1 MVFKISYIKP
11 KDFKIHLQRSN
22 PSTFS
27 MKFSCQLFKTLVI
40 LVREIQEQI
49 ITLILA
55 LPKGKKNKNKQLSSC
70 YPPAAE
76 CQQFE
81 RKQSNRIA
89 LKQTLIKRTAL
100 AMIQSSFPLY
110 TWLYRQSKPQ
120 TTYRL
125 GKIQIKSG
133 LDYSH
138 SFHSTQV
145 DLFG

>member
-11 KDFKIHLQRSN
+11 KDFEVHLQRSN

-27 MKFSCQLFKTLVI
+27 MKFSSQLFKTLVI
-40 LVREIQEQI
+40 LVREIQERI

-55 LPKGKKNKNKQLSSC
+55 LPKGKNKQLSSC
-70 YPPAAE
+70 YP
-76 CQQFE
+76 QL
-81 RKQSNRIA
+81 QSASSLRESKVTVLHLNKHS
-89 LKQTLIKRTAL
+89 LVKRTAL

-138 SFHSTQV
+138 SFHSIEV